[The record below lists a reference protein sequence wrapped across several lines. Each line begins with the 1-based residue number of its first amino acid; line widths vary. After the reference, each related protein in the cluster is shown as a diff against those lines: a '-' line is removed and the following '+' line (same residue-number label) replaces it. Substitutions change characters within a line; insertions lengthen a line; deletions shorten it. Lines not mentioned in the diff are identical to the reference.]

1 MGDLPIKAPDE
12 EELVVGTEKND
23 IPDDAEDAEEDEVDD
38 EEADVDDKYAEETDA
53 VEFRSKSADDDAD
66 DAVSE
71 AAISNPC
78 VAS

>member
-1 MGDLPIKAPDE
+1 MPIKAPDE
-12 EELVVGTEKND
+12 EVLAVGTEKND
-23 IPDDAEDAEEDEVDD
+23 IPDDAEEEEEDKVDD
-38 EEADVDDKYAEETDA
+38 KEAEVDDKYAEETDA

-66 DAVSE
+66 DPVSD